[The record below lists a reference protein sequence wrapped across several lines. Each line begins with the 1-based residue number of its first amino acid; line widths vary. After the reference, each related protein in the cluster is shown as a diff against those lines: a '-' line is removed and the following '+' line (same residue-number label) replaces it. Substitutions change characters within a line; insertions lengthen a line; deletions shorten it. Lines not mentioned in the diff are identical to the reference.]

1 MLDMEQTIQSKEFRL
16 LTKGLRTIF
25 TILMVLM
32 IFALTMIGVL
42 LVAVFIVT
50 EKEVHNILVHGQIA
64 ASIHLGGLKIEL
76 ANQVANDFHFSK
88 WNVLKLLF
96 TATIY
101 IALLLFIVVQVRNV
115 LSNLS
120 KGIIFSGTNSRKME
134 WIAYAIVFLSLT
146 VGAFRTYVTYTIF
159 EQFKLAELLVETGLI
174 KGVAYQ
180 FTGVNWTLL
189 LCGLVIWTIARV
201 FRYGAFLQDEYDAT
215 A

>member
-1 MLDMEQTIQSKEFRL
+1 MEQTIQSKEFRL

-64 ASIHLGGLKIEL
+64 ASIHFGGLKIEL

-88 WNVLKLLF
+88 WNVLK
-96 TATIY
+96 
-101 IALLLFIVVQVRNV
+101 LLFIVVQVRNV

-146 VGAFRTYVTYTIF
+146 VSAFRTYVAYTVF
-159 EQFKLAELLVETGLI
+159 EQFKLAELLVDTGLI

>member
-1 MLDMEQTIQSKEFRL
+1 MEQTIQSKEFRL

-64 ASIHLGGLKIEL
+64 ASMHFGGLKIEL

-88 WNVLKLLF
+88 WNVMKLLF

-134 WIAYAIVFLSLT
+134 WIAYAIVF
-146 VGAFRTYVTYTIF
+146 
-159 EQFKLAELLVETGLI
+159 FKLNSWSIPYVCNL
-174 KGVAYQ
+174 YH
-180 FTGVNWTLL
+180 F
-189 LCGLVIWTIARV
+189 
-201 FRYGAFLQDEYDAT
+201 
-215 A
+215 

>member
-1 MLDMEQTIQSKEFRL
+1 MLGVEQRIQSKEFRF

-25 TILMVLM
+25 TIIMVLM
-32 IFALTMIGVL
+32 IFGLTLIGILFVGAICIPENQVNNFL
-42 LVAVFIVT
+42 SQG
-50 EKEVHNILVHGQIA
+50 NIT
-64 ASIHLGGLKIEL
+64 ASVQLEGMEIEL
-76 ANQVANDFHFSK
+76 ADKVAKDIQYTK
-88 WNVLKLLF
+88 MNVVKLLF

-101 IALLLFIVVQVRNV
+101 IGLLLLIVVQVRGL

-134 WIAYAIVFLSLT
+134 WIAYAVVVLSLT
-146 VGAFRTYVTYTIF
+146 VDAFRTYIAYTVI
-159 EQFKLAELLVETGLI
+159 EQFKLGELLVGTGLI
-174 KGVAYQ
+174 KGLSFH
-180 FTGVNWTLL
+180 FTGINWTLL

>member
-1 MLDMEQTIQSKEFRL
+1 MEQRIQSKEFRF

-25 TILMVLM
+25 TIIMVLM
-32 IFALTMIGVL
+32 IFGLTLIGILFVGAICIPENQVNNFL
-42 LVAVFIVT
+42 SQG
-50 EKEVHNILVHGQIA
+50 NIT
-64 ASIHLGGLKIEL
+64 ASVQLEGMEIEL
-76 ANQVANDFHFSK
+76 ADKVAKDIQYTK
-88 WNVLKLLF
+88 MNVVKLLF

-101 IALLLFIVVQVRNV
+101 IGLLLLIVVQVRGL

-134 WIAYAIVFLSLT
+134 WIAYAVVVLSLT
-146 VGAFRTYVTYTIF
+146 VDAFRTYIAYTVI
-159 EQFKLAELLVETGLI
+159 EQFKLGELLVGTGLI
-174 KGVAYQ
+174 KGLSFH
-180 FTGVNWTLL
+180 FTGINWTLL

>member
-1 MLDMEQTIQSKEFRL
+1 MEQTIQSKEFRL

-25 TILMVLM
+25 TIIMVLM
-32 IFALTMIGVL
+32 IFALTILGVL
-42 LVAVFIVT
+42 LVAVIVVT
-50 EKEVHNILVHGQIA
+50 EKEVNNILVHGQIA
-64 ASIHLGGLKIEL
+64 ASIQFVGLEIVLSNK
-76 ANQVANDFHFSK
+76 VADDIQFSK
-88 WNVLKLLF
+88 LNVVKLLF

-120 KGIIFSGTNSRKME
+120 KGIIFSAKNSKKME

-146 VGAFRTYVTYTIF
+146 VEAFRTYVAYTIF
-159 EQFKLAELLVETGLI
+159 EQFKLAELLIDTGLI
-174 KGVAYQ
+174 KGVVYQ